1 VSQIDDA
8 LISEATRIADAIGQT
23 LGPSCE
29 IAVHDLRD
37 PTHSLVH
44 LVNGHVTGRQI
55 GAPIRDLIYRVLP
68 SLDASRGGLFNYL
81 TVLDDGRRLKS
92 STCLIRNP
100 EGSPLVAF
108 CINLDVTHL
117 EAAAQTL
124 GDLIA
129 VKEDAESLPMSSR
142 PRPPEDN
149 DDVAEILHHL
159 VVNIVRPAGREPANL
174 SKRDRIAIVEFLDK
188 KGAFRIK
195 GSVPMVARELG
206 ASEQTIYRHIDEV
219 RNRHGD
225 DLQSQPLKPDQRRK
239 RLAPRRASRSHRSQ
253 AAKVTKPG

>member
-1 VSQIDDA
+1 MSEFDDTLVESA
-8 LISEATRIADAIGQT
+8 SRIADAIGQT

-68 SLDASRGGLFNYL
+68 SLDSRQGGLFNYL

-92 STCLIRNP
+92 STCLLRNA
-100 EGSPLVAF
+100 EGAPLVAF
-108 CINLDVTHL
+108 CVNLDVTHL
-117 EAAAQTL
+117 EAAANIL
-124 GDLIA
+124 GEL
-129 VKEDAESLPMSSR
+129 SSVREGADQLAAANR
-142 PRPPEDN
+142 PEPPQSDN
-149 DDVAEILHHL
+149 DEVTAILHQL
-159 VVNIVRPAGREPANL
+159 VVNIVRPAGREPGNL
-174 SKRDRIAIVEFLDK
+174 SKRDRVAIVQFLDR

-195 GSVPMVARELG
+195 GAVPMVARELG

-219 RNRHGD
+219 RRGD
-225 DLQSQPLKPDQRRK
+225 EAPRRK
-239 RLAPRRASRSHRSQ
+239 R
-253 AAKVTKPG
+253 AKKAGRGRLKQPA